1 MSGECVRDVDRGYQ
15 LIFGENIGIGVAS
28 GGDREDSVR
37 LNSVPFCIVCEKLD
51 ITDEER
57 DNFNLTVPH
66 IGEGRVGFGVVG
78 RSGSGIK
85 VEKYAWIAQIE
96 HRCASD

>member
-1 MSGECVRDVDRGYQ
+1 MKK
-15 LIFGENIGIGVAS
+15 GI
-28 GGDREDSVR
+28 
-37 LNSVPFCIVCEKLD
+37 I
-51 ITDEER
+51 
-57 DNFNLTVPH
+57 FNLTVPH

-85 VEKYAWIAQIE
+85 VEKYAWIAHIE